1 MLFLLAGVRQVTVM
15 VGPWGPLFTN
25 DTTVILWD
33 GHGFFNCI
41 LFCCRL
47 CTCVRGKKN
56 NRTRHA
62 EQKNKNQTNKR
73 GKIASKTW
81 PVGTKGETEKHFCIP
96 PKKCLNVP
104 HKWQRQATTTPNF
117 ASKCTDTIFLDFA
130 LHDDN
135 YYCHRE
141 FPKFESSQ
149 QRPHSGRLRPSKT
162 KNHPATLCCANNSIT
177 ILLPPAPAAGT

>member
-1 MLFLLAGVRQVTVM
+1 LGWFLLAGVRQVTVM

-41 LFCCRL
+41 LFCCRF

-81 PVGTKGETEKHFCIP
+81 GQLG
-96 PKKCLNVP
+96 PKVKPKN
-104 HKWQRQATTTPNF
+104 
-117 ASKCTDTIFLDFA
+117 IFVFL
-130 LHDDN
+130 
-135 YYCHRE
+135 
-141 FPKFESSQ
+141 PKSV
-149 QRPHSGRLRPSKT
+149 
-162 KNHPATLCCANNSIT
+162 
-177 ILLPPAPAAGT
+177 